1 MSSTSSSSSRIS
13 TVYMQRTL
21 EKLLMNQHRSS
32 TAKNY
37 FRIWRTFND
46 FIVRLDIRPKLW
58 EERTSLFVAYMID
71 KGAQSSTIKS
81 YVSAIKKTLVMDKYP
96 WKDELIKLSSLTRA
110 CKLVNDKIQVRL
122 PIHCGLL
129 EQILFEIQR
138 YFRKKNQ
145 PYLEIMYKAL
155 FALGYYG
162 LMRVGELTQSEHV
175 VKAQDVCLATNKDK
189 ILLILYSSKTHSR
202 ADRPQRIRI
211 TANSSEKS
219 GKYSNR
225 HFCPFE
231 LINRYFKVRPPF
243 ESDEEP
249 FFVFRNG
256 TPVTPEVARNVLKS
270 MLTNLGLN
278 SDLYNMHSLRIGRAS
293 DLIKYNYPIEIIKIM
308 GRWKSNVVYKYF
320 RN

>member
-1 MSSTSSSSSRIS
+1 MSSNSSSSSRIS
-13 TVYMQRTL
+13 TGYMKNVL

-32 TAKNY
+32 TARNY

-46 FIVRLDIRPKLW
+46 FIFRLDVRPKLW
-58 EERTSLFVAYMID
+58 EERTSLFMAYMIE

-96 WKDELIKLSSLTRA
+96 WQDNLIKLSSLTRA
-110 CKLVNDKIQVRL
+110 CKLVNDKVQTRL

-129 EQILFEIQR
+129 EQILFEVQR
-138 YFRKKNQ
+138 YFRKRNQ

-175 VKAQDVCLATNKDK
+175 VKAQDVCIATNKDK

-202 ADRPQRIRI
+202 GDRPQRIRI
-211 TANSSEKS
+211 TANARERS
-219 GKYSNR
+219 GKYFNR

-231 LINRYFKVRPPF
+231 SINNYFKVRSTI
-243 ESDEEP
+243 ENEDEP
-249 FFVFRNG
+249 FFILRDG
-256 TPVTPEVARNVLKS
+256 SPVTPEMARNVLKT

-278 SDLYNMHSLRIGRAS
+278 SDLYNMYSLRIGRAS